1 MNFNKDGISN
11 EIAMLEEKLVLV
23 ASYMVQVPSG
33 LNRKFLL
40 DVDTESLVTRAT
52 LRAHVYAGAGTRRL
66 MLARLIQFSTWGV
79 RQHRVSL

>member
-1 MNFNKDGISN
+1 
-11 EIAMLEEKLVLV
+11 
-23 ASYMVQVPSG
+23 